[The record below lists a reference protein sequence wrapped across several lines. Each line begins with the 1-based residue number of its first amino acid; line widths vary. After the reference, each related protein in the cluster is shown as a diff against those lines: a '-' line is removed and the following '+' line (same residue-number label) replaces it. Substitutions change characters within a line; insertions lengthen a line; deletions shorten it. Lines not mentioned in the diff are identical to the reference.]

1 MIATARSHFVPL
13 PVPFPPLRWARNLA
27 FSQERVVERNVVYS
41 NGAPMLVQEGK

>member
-1 MIATARSHFVPL
+1 
-13 PVPFPPLRWARNLA
+13 LA